1 MKKFGQRLLS
11 ALLAVGML
19 LSAFPLS
26 AFAEGETPKMV
37 PQILKPENVGVH
49 VTANGEYDL
58 PGGTYSGWL
67 YVIASGKVIINLK
80 GNVETTIP
88 HTFIT
93 VAAGCNLTINGNGYT
108 LESKTIDGKN
118 LINVDDKNAEVT
130 LKNGTFEA
138 TATQSPVIGNEKGG
152 TVRLDHA
159 KIAVNTQTG
168 DTGQCINN
176 TNSILHI
183 TNGSELDNGP
193 DAKYACVVGGT
204 VYLNDG
210 TLTAGAKKS
219 SALKVVTT
227 AITGGEIKNSKYG
240 VFASYDEIEQSGST
254 LDMTIDGNV
263 VFENNTE
270 DVHLD
275 PGQTFTLTKNYTRD
289 HAITVGTTESL
300 GENTKRQITTS
311 GTSTEEMLKYVTSAD
326 PEYAVGY
333 DKAGQYLYL
342 WKHTHTWQFTA
353 EGNTITATCTDPDC
367 EYYTDALTLTLNAP
381 EAAVEG
387 ETDKSYEASFKDDLA
402 VTGTEIGKI
411 TYEGT
416 GDTVYSSSET
426 APVEAGTYRV
436 RITVG
441 GATAAVTYTIAPRT
455 HTIQL
460 VNCTGKTEAVKGE
473 KVTLKADEMPGK
485 EFTGWNVTESVT
497 DVDQSKK
504 GEITFTMP
512 DEDVTVEATFK
523 DIVFDPG
530 KPVVPGQPSTPS
542 TPDEPAK
549 PSKPSTPTTPS
560 EPEKPS
566 TPSTP
571 DEPAKPSEPSTP
583 TTPSEP
589 EKPDTPSTPE
599 TPSQPDTPEPP
610 PTPTPNPAEDPS
622 SGVAGAVIVGAGAA
636 VLGSGAAVMGW
647 DAYYIGTELYL
658 KWVLPFGV
666 IPTTR
671 ETLALMLWNDADQPA
686 PQNSTYYS
694 DIDEDNPESQAAA
707 RWAVEKD
714 LIKPGQDDDTAFV
727 PDGVVNIFEVAKAWK
742 KAQKLKK

>member
-26 AFAEGETPKMV
+26 AFAEGETPKMA
-37 PQILKPENVGVH
+37 PQILNPENVGEN
-49 VTANGEYDL
+49 VTADGVYDL

-67 YVIASGKVIINLK
+67 YVIASGDVTINLK
-80 GNVETTIP
+80 GDVETTIP
-88 HTFIT
+88 NTFIT

-108 LESKTIDGKN
+108 LESKTIDGQN

-130 LKNGTFEA
+130 LKTGTFAA

-152 TVRLDHA
+152 TVRLDNA
-159 KIAVNTQTG
+159 RVAVNTQTG

-193 DAKYACVVGGT
+193 DAKYACVVGDT

-219 SALKVVTT
+219 SALKVVETV
-227 AITGGEIKNSKYG
+227 ITGGEIKNSQYG
-240 VFASYDEIEQSGST
+240 VFASYDEVNQSGNT
-254 LDMTIDGNV
+254 LDMKIDGNV

-275 PGQTFTLTKNYTRD
+275 KHQTFTLTEKYTRD
-289 HAITVGTTESL
+289 HAITVGIDESL
-300 GENTKRQITTS
+300 PENTKRQITTS
-311 GTSTEEMLKYVTSAD
+311 GTSTEEMLKYVASVNPA
-326 PEYAVGY
+326 YSVGY
-333 DKAGQYLYL
+333 NKAGKYLYL
-342 WKHTHTWQFTA
+342 WKHTHTWKFTA
-353 EGNTITATCTDPDC
+353 KGNTITAACTEPDC
-367 EYYTDALTLTLNAP
+367 EYYTHALTLTLNAP

-387 ETDKSYEASFKDDLA
+387 ETDKSYEASSKDDLA

-426 APVEAGTYRV
+426 APVEAGTYRAS
-436 RITVG
+436 ITAG

-485 EFTGWNVTESVT
+485 EFTGWNVTGNVT
-497 DVDQSKK
+497 DEDQSKK

-530 KPVVPGQPSTPS
+530 KPVVPGQPSKPS
-542 TPDEPAK
+542 TPSE
-549 PSKPSTPTTPS
+549 PSTPTTPS

-566 TPSTP
+566 APSTP
-571 DEPAKPSEPSTP
+571 DESAKPSKPSTP

-599 TPSQPDTPEPP
+599 TPSQPDAPEPTP
-610 PTPTPNPAEDPS
+610 TPTPTPTPNPEPAEDPS

-694 DIDEDNPESQAAA
+694 DINEDNPESQAAA

-727 PDGVVNIFEVAKAWK
+727 PDGFVNIFEVAKAWK